1 MKEVNRLLI
10 AVAVGVVVALGS
22 LYDLSSFKS
31 SETET
36 EVNQAMLQAD
46 KQARIE
52 EQVML
57 VQYDLMTDE
66 MRMSGVV
73 LGE

>member
-36 EVNQAMLQAD
+36 EVNQAMIQAD

-66 MRMSGVV
+66 MRMNGVV

>member
-1 MKEVNRLLI
+1 MKKVNRLLI
-10 AVAVGVVVALGS
+10 AVAVGVVVALSS
-22 LYDLSSFKS
+22 LYDLSSFQS
-31 SETET
+31 SEAEA
-36 EVNQAMLQAD
+36 EVSQAMLQAD